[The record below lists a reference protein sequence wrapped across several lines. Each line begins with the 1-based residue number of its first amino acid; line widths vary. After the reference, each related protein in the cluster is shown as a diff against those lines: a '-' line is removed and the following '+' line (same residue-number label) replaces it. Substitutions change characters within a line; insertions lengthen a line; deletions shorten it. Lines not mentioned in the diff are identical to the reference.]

1 MTTVPHLN
9 DFETS
14 SGQESDIERRH
25 ATIRS
30 FANAYQ
36 GQGWHCLLLAQDS
49 SGGKIPPHNCP
60 KCDHRSESYQRHAP
74 GSCGHLLC
82 HGFYAATTDA
92 ARFDAMLA
100 VLPHGHLAIR
110 TGVVSQLV
118 VIDAEATG
126 RPGEPS
132 GLEVLEQFEAWT
144 NGLSLPPTLTARSVS
159 GGLHLFYRCSVPI
172 TSRRILPGV
181 DVKGE
186 AGYVGAV
193 SGVDGRSWLDPQV
206 KVADLPAGVTNW
218 LGIRRNGYGGSVG
231 GSGSGSPEGYDFARF
246 LAEGCPG
253 GQRDYFINDLAFR
266 LRMSGMARDRYL
278 EKLRE
283 AWEKLA
289 QPPDAD
295 YLMPWEDVVYKA
307 ERVWATREPVKLTTA
322 QRRFAGTWKSDENDE
337 CEEIPIVRI
346 GTKSII
352 RRPGA
357 AGGWK

>member
-1 MTTVPHLN
+1 
-9 DFETS
+9 
-14 SGQESDIERRH
+14 
-25 ATIRS
+25 
-30 FANAYQ
+30 
-36 GQGWHCLLLAQDS
+36 
-49 SGGKIPPHNCP
+49 
-60 KCDHRSESYQRHAP
+60 
-74 GSCGHLLC
+74 
-82 HGFYAATTDA
+82 
-92 ARFDAMLA
+92 MLA